1 MARDSTNASSF
12 QEWSATLRLAVSALP
27 AFWGNVPRQVLRAR
41 QYSHINSRRPNSQ
54 PILGNS
60 VPFPFTCH
68 ASLRTRVMSVHMLA
82 FGNGGL
88 LYRNTHTHTDTTTRM
103 QAACSFLRIISLW
116 SVSAWLGKAHFLPSV
131 LSLQDHI
138 KQKHSVGH
146 TRSQH
151 MHKHAGYR
159 CFISLQPFMCLPT
172 WVFMQCQTA
181 TLNSFRSILM
191 KAQSQ
196 GLSLHP
202 LDQQTWLGSVAIS
215 NFISLLFPLLPH
227 MSLSP
232 LSPDYPFL
240 FTIAFFLFDRLGL
253 SVSVSLKVLSPSIF
267 TGTPWTCFVHALLF
281 DFFYS
286 RFLIKQLQKTKF
298 ASLQLGSHLPICA
311 TFLCVLS
318 SILFSFFVS
327 VCSCSAETERSPRTE
342 SVGVCVQEW
351 ERVCLRASLSLFASV
366 CH

>member
-1 MARDSTNASSF
+1 M
-12 QEWSATLRLAVSALP
+12 
-27 AFWGNVPRQVLRAR
+27 
-41 QYSHINSRRPNSQ
+41 
-54 PILGNS
+54 
-60 VPFPFTCH
+60 
-68 ASLRTRVMSVHMLA
+68 
-82 FGNGGL
+82 
-88 LYRNTHTHTDTTTRM
+88 HTDTTTRM

-215 NFISLLFPLLPH
+215 NCNISLLFPLLPH

-253 SVSVSLKVLSPSIF
+253 AVSVSLKVLSPSIF
-267 TGTPWTCFVHALLF
+267 TGMPWTCFVHALLF

-298 ASLQLGSHLPICA
+298 ASLQLCSHLPFAPLFYASCRHSFL
-311 TFLCVLS
+311 FLCLCVFMLS
-318 SILFSFFVS
+318 RDWKKPQNRKCGCLW
-327 VCSCSAETERSPRTE
+327 TRMRE
-342 SVGVCVQEW
+342 SVP
-351 ERVCLRASLSLFASV
+351 ASLTLPLCQCLPLECQWQSEFICCAVTGLMIDVAPANSKPIRRLM
-366 CH
+366 